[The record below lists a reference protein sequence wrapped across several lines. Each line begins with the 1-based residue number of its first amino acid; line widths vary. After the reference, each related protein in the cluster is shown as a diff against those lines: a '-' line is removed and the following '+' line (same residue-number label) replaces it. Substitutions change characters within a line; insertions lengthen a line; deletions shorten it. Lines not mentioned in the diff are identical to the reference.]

1 MSTLCM
7 ETIGVC
13 NCFDMEI
20 LEGASIHSLAEA
32 VKKKNK
38 TSKWWERKQTAASG
52 GRNVS
57 VLNFTAGIMQKQ
69 QQQISVL

>member
-32 VKKKNK
+32 VKKKHK
-38 TSKWWERKQTAASG
+38 TKQANG
-52 GRNVS
+52 GRGS
-57 VLNFTAGIMQKQ
+57 KQ
-69 QQQISVL
+69 QPVRDGTSLS